1 MSLLR
6 LQHIGI
12 VVKNLKDACERFE
25 VLYGLKSCDFRD
37 DQGKGMQYD
46 ARILLGNECWLHL
59 VQNWDER
66 ARVNKFLGQ
75 RGEGLEHIAIETDDI
90 EGDVMHLREI
100 GVPIFEDRIFPAND
114 GYEAFVFP
122 DQLPGL
128 TVELIQ
134 GHETSWVYPE
144 EALGKPISETLK
156 IVGLQHLGLAV
167 KDVQHSCER
176 FEHLFGLEARDIQTA
191 DPTRA
196 GSGSLSEAHIPFN
209 NECWLHLVHDQD
221 ESPTG
226 EFLRQRGEGLDHLSL
241 QTNDLDADVERL
253 VPAWLAILWWR
264 Y

>member
-1 MSLLR
+1 
-6 LQHIGI
+6 
-12 VVKNLKDACERFE
+12 
-25 VLYGLKSCDFRD
+25 
-37 DQGKGMQYD
+37 
-46 ARILLGNECWLHL
+46 
-59 VQNWDER
+59 
-66 ARVNKFLGQ
+66 
-75 RGEGLEHIAIETDDI
+75 
-90 EGDVMHLREI
+90 MHLREI

-253 VPAWLAILWWR
+253 VQLGLPFYGGGINESEEGRSATVYPDQLAGITVELVQP
-264 Y
+264 YGAD

>member
-1 MSLLR
+1 
-6 LQHIGI
+6 
-12 VVKNLKDACERFE
+12 
-25 VLYGLKSCDFRD
+25 
-37 DQGKGMQYD
+37 
-46 ARILLGNECWLHL
+46 
-59 VQNWDER
+59 
-66 ARVNKFLGQ
+66 
-75 RGEGLEHIAIETDDI
+75 
-90 EGDVMHLREI
+90 MHLREI
-100 GVPIFEDRIFPAND
+100 GVPIFEDRILPAND

-196 GSGSLSEAHIPFN
+196 GSGSLSEARIPFS

-253 VPAWLAILWWR
+253 VQLGLPFYGGGINESEEGRSATVYPDQLAGITVELVQP
-264 Y
+264 YGAD

>member
-12 VVKNLKDACERFE
+12 VVKNLKDTCERFE

-59 VQNWDER
+59 VQNWDKR
-66 ARVNKFLGQ
+66 ARVNKFLCQ

-128 TVELIQ
+128 TVEPVSYTHL
-134 GHETSWVYPE
+134 
-144 EALGKPISETLK
+144 TL
-156 IVGLQHLGLAV
+156 
-167 KDVQHSCER
+167 
-176 FEHLFGLEARDIQTA
+176 
-191 DPTRA
+191 PTIC
-196 GSGSLSEAHIPFN
+196 S
-209 NECWLHLVHDQD
+209 V
-221 ESPTG
+221 
-226 EFLRQRGEGLDHLSL
+226 
-241 QTNDLDADVERL
+241 
-253 VPAWLAILWWR
+253 
-264 Y
+264 